1 MLTTEIYFLTVL
13 KARSQPEVRVP
24 AWPGFC
30 ERSLSGLQMAATL
43 LCLHMAEREK
53 EREREIDS
61 EILRERE
68 RERENNLLFIKPQSY
83 QIRTPTL

>member
-1 MLTTEIYFLTVL
+1 MMLTTEIYFLTVL
-13 KARSQPEVRVP
+13 KARSQSEVRVP

-53 EREREIDS
+53 ERERD
-61 EILRERE
+61 
-68 RERENNLLFIKPQSY
+68 
-83 QIRTPTL
+83 